1 MTEEQFDSISWK
13 RGSKVLVG
21 APESERTVAGIDF
34 QSRLVL
40 LGTRH
45 EGVEWVPCSDLV
57 FAGDRSLEQYRRQL
71 IASALPALITRCDP
85 LVWSI
90 QLTVREAIAYAD
102 TVIAEEKK

>member
-13 RGSKVLVG
+13 RGSTVLVG

-45 EGVEWVPCSDLV
+45 EGVEWVSYSDLV
-57 FAGDRSLEQYRRQL
+57 FTGDRSLEQYRRQL
-71 IASALPALITRCDP
+71 IASALPVVMAKGERLGWDGE
-85 LVWSI
+85 LVA
-90 QLTVREAIAYAD
+90 QEAIAYAD
-102 TVIAEEKK
+102 TVIAEEKR